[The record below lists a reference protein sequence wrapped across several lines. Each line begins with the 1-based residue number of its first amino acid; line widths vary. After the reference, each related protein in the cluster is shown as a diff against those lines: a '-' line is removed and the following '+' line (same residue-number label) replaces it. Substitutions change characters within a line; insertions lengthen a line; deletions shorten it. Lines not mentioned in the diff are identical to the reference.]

1 MAKLSPHG
9 PRLTCATLPL
19 KAGVH
24 PLLAKERLGYRHV
37 SMTPDTCSHVTPTLR
52 AQVADVM
59 ERLRGPDRDTVVTL
73 SS

>member
-1 MAKLSPHG
+1 M
-9 PRLTCATLPL
+9 
-19 KAGVH
+19 H